1 MFKPRPLV
9 DALFAIGLARPRIR
23 PQFDHSP
30 FGLYRPTVTFDRH
43 RLSMRWAPGP
53 L

>member
-1 MFKPRPLV
+1 MFKAKPLV

-30 FGLYRPTVTFDRH
+30 FGLYRPTIDFHQR
-43 RLSMRWAPGP
+43 RLRMRWAP
-53 L
+53 